1 MVGKPW
7 TINALVINC
16 LKAARLWSYRKKCGY
31 IMERDEKH
39 NEDVLKEVYLKSP
52 PVTRIRTAPSTFT
65 QHEEE
70 KTLTI
75 PESVSESI

>member
-1 MVGKPW
+1 
-7 TINALVINC
+7 
-16 LKAARLWSYRKKCGY
+16 
-31 IMERDEKH
+31 MERDEKH
-39 NEDVLKEVYLKSP
+39 NEDVLKEVYLKRH